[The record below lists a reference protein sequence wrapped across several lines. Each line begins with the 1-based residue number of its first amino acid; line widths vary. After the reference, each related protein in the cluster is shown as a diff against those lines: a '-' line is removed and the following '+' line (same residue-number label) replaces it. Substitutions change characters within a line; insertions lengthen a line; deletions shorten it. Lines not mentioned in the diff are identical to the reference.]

1 MFSGV
6 IIGVSVSVRLLR
18 LWLRLGSIFPEIPS
32 FQVYVKINEDVSK
45 EIQNTEGDKHGKGD
59 KHDKGEIHRRSMEI
73 FQNMENGKSDIVMF
87 FFLQM

>member
-1 MFSGV
+1 MA
-6 IIGVSVSVRLLR
+6 
-18 LWLRLGSIFPEIPS
+18 
-32 FQVYVKINEDVSK
+32 K

-87 FFLQM
+87 FFRNVKL